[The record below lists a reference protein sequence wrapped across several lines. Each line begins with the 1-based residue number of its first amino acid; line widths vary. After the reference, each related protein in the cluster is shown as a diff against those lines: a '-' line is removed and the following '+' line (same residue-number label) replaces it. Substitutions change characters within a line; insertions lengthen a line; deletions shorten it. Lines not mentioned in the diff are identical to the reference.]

1 MAFKLK
7 PQSIAKVF
15 LMPGKPETDGP
26 VFGGN
31 AIFLQAGETTDIGP
45 EKWIK
50 VQFPGTRVEGW
61 LPMSLGDIVPD
72 PARPPLDEEGF
83 VYSALIAEQVFNND
97 ASTAPNFVFADY
109 VLALAFIESGMTN
122 AGATPPSDAIGP
134 LQITVARWQDFVTN
148 GKPFSDRFTD
158 GRDWPSAQIYCASSR
173 MHADGKAIIAAQP
186 AGAQALRL
194 TLLDI
199 FHAYL
204 TDSPAAALA
213 MKTAAADA
221 ANAAKPPA
229 QIHAALTA
237 ALVTAIFNKLKSFVP
252 GAAAPATFGDLIKFT
267 GSALDAALQ
276 KAFDLIKTNAPEL
289 QTGTVQ
295 KATDPVQ
302 ERPNGPASPASG
314 LHYPASV
321 AAGNRQFGDMIVA
334 RFATAGFGQLQQK
347 AAVANA
353 IRESALNP
361 NAASHPPERSF
372 GLFQCNTGGGLGNGF
387 TQAQLSNPETN
398 IAIII
403 KEAKRHSNFVNAASL
418 HDAVDAFVRGV
429 ERPANPANEVAL
441 RSAIAQAL

>member
-1 MAFKLK
+1 
-7 PQSIAKVF
+7 
-15 LMPGKPETDGP
+15 
-26 VFGGN
+26 
-31 AIFLQAGETTDIGP
+31 
-45 EKWIK
+45 
-50 VQFPGTRVEGW
+50 
-61 LPMSLGDIVPD
+61 
-72 PARPPLDEEGF
+72 
-83 VYSALIAEQVFNND
+83 VYSALIAEQVFNDD

-109 VLALAFIESGMTN
+109 VLALAFIESGMKN

-148 GKPFSDRFTD
+148 GKPFSDIFPD
-158 GRDWPSAQIYCASSR
+158 GRDWPSAQIYCASYR

-237 ALVTAIFNKLKSFVP
+237 ALVTAIFNKLKGFVP
-252 GAAAPATFGDLIKFT
+252 GAAAPATFGDLIKLT
-267 GSALDAALQ
+267 GSALDAELQ
-276 KAFDLIKTNAPEL
+276 KAFDLIRTNAPEL
-289 QTGTVQ
+289 QTGTAQ
-295 KATDPVQ
+295 TATSKDPVQ

-321 AAGNRQFGDMIVA
+321 RPENRQFGDMIVA

-403 KEAKRHSNFVNAASL
+403 KEAKRHPDFAGAASL
-418 HDAVDAFVRGV
+418 QAAVDAFVRKV
-429 ERPANPANEVAL
+429 ERPANPGGESAQ
-441 RSAIAQAL
+441 RFAIAQAL